1 MCFLAASAL
10 RIYTIISVIFHE
22 GPQFVELSESL
33 IHLVRDKSRK
43 GSFQKRK
50 ATRTAWL
57 FWFHSS
63 LSLQRIQCNVV
74 KTTVSRVSVER
85 QRG

>member
-22 GPQFVELSESL
+22 GPQFVELGESL
-33 IHLVRDKSRK
+33 VHLVRDKSRT

-50 ATRTAWL
+50 TTRSCVV
-57 FWFHSS
+57 FFVSSSSNPKFSS
-63 LSLQRIQCNVV
+63 LEINPTSTPARDR
-74 KTTVSRVSVER
+74 S
-85 QRG
+85 